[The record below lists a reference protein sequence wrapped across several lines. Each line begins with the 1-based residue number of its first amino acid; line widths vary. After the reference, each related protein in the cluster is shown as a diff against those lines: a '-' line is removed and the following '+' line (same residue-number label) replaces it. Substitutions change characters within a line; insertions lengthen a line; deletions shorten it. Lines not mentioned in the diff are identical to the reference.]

1 MTQRRLGRSE
11 LSFEPLV
18 FGGNVF
24 GWTIEEADAFR
35 VLDAFVD
42 EGFTAIDTS
51 NSYGKGKSET
61 ILGNWLKARGNRD
74 KVLVFTKV
82 GSEMLVPEDK
92 GLSAAY
98 IARAVDE
105 SLKRLQTDHIDLYQ
119 SHWPDPNTPQAETLE
134 AFDRLVKAG
143 KVRTIGSSNHT
154 AEMHEEAERIS
165 AEKGLA
171 RYESEQPE
179 YNLYARER
187 FEGPLQQFCVAH
199 EIGVIP
205 YFSLAAGFLTG
216 KYRSEADFGK
226 SPRGARMG
234 RYLDA
239 RGLAILAAMDKVA
252 AETGASLAEIALAWL
267 NAQPGVTAPI
277 ASATSVEQLQSLA
290 RGARLTLSAE
300 QVQALTD
307 AGKQAEAV

>member
-24 GWTIEEADAFR
+24 GWTLEEADAFK

-61 ILGNWLKARGNRD
+61 MLGHWIKARGNRD

-82 GSEMLVPEDK
+82 GSEMLAPEDK

-98 IARAVDE
+98 IARAVEE
-105 SLKRLQTDHIDLYQ
+105 SLSRLGTDHIDLYQ
-119 SHWPDPNTPQAETLE
+119 AHWPDPNTPQAETLE

-143 KVRTIGSSNHT
+143 KVRTIGASNHT

-187 FEGPLQQFCVAH
+187 FEGKLQDFCIRH
-199 EIGVIP
+199 EVGVIP

-239 RGLAILAAMDKVA
+239 RGKAILAAMDRVS

-267 NAQPGVTAPI
+267 IAQPGVTAPI
-277 ASATSVEQLQSLA
+277 ASATSVEQLRSLA
-290 RGARLTLSAE
+290 RGARLELSAE
-300 QVQALTD
+300 QLRALTE
-307 AGKQAEAV
+307 AGKQTEAV